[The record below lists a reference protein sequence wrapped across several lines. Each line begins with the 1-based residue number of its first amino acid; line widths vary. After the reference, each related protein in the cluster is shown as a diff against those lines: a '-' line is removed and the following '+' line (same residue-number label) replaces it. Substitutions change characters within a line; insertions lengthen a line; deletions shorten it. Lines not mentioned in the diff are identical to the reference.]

1 MSERLISIE
10 LVGLLP
16 EVYKV
21 CTKCQPLDYLGLARL
36 NYLDEQL
43 AAYPEEILA
52 EQKRLLDLYRR
63 MAEDFAGRVRLAPVA
78 LMSFRGLWLSMRH
91 GLKNTPSLVIGGRR
105 ILHGQVPYN
114 EIKRVIEGELD
125 QVHFAAR

>member
-16 EVYKV
+16 EVYKL
-21 CTKCQPLDYLGLARL
+21 CTKCQPLDYLEFAGV

-52 EQKRLLDLYRR
+52 EQKRLLDLYYRVT
-63 MAEDFAGRVRLAPVA
+63 EDFAGQVRLIPVG
-78 LMSFRGLWLSMRH
+78 LMSFRGLWLCMRY
-91 GLKNTPSLVIGGRR
+91 GLKNTPSLVIGRRR
-105 ILHGQVPYN
+105 ILHGQLPYN
-114 EIKRVIEGELD
+114 EIKRVIDEELD
-125 QVHFAAR
+125 KIHFAGR